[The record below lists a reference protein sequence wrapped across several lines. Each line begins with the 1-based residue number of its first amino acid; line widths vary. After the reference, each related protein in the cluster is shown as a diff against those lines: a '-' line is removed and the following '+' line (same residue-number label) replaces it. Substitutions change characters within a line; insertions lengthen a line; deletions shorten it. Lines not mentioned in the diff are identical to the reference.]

1 MNKIGIYITGIND
14 DEHFIK
20 KSKGVTFFDI
30 MNTVNKLLTIGNI
43 NDFDIIPKENSSTLD
58 MCVEITSKDISLCE
72 LGKIKKEILASFDI
86 SQDVYYAE
94 FEWTSFI
101 ENFNKEF
108 TYKEIPKFPQVQRD
122 LSLVIQKDVKFR
134 DIKSVIDF
142 NKLKSLK
149 KVSLYDI
156 YEGES
161 IGKDQVAYS
170 LRFIL
175 QDENKTLGEK
185 EINSTM
191 ENLIKVFEK
200 KLNAEIRK

>member
-1 MNKIGIYITGIND
+1 
-14 DEHFIK
+14 
-20 KSKGVTFFDI
+20 